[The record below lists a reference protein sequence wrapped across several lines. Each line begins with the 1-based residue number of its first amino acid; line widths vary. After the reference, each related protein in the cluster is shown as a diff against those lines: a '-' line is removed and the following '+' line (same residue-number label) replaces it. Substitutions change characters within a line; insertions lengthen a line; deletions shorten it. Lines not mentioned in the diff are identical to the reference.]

1 LVQRAIKAYN
11 NLPHT
16 GIMDAAP
23 NEVSNDEELQF
34 LLQEKAAQGLQHNQE
49 LGLDRGA
56 QLERRGAFREELP
69 NKGRGFERNF
79 RPRYGGEVH
88 AVSKVAGTTVF
99 SSGKAYSTRH
109 VLPVSADSGAVSTEG
124 LTGGSEQV
132 NKARLE
138 SVRPFK
144 DRLVEYLGSWKWL
157 HEMADQMKELGMAEL
172 MKNGLNYKKALELL
186 GFEVDAR
193 GKVTYKKSP
202 AESAAGL
209 RAPTRRLRAKTASAA
224 A

>member
-1 LVQRAIKAYN
+1 
-11 NLPHT
+11 
-16 GIMDAAP
+16 MDAAP
-23 NEVSNDEELQF
+23 NEVSDDEELQF
-34 LLQEKAAQGLQHNQE
+34 LLQEKAAQGLQRNQE

-56 QLERRGAFREELP
+56 QLERQGAFREELP

-109 VLPVSADSGAVSTEG
+109 VLPVSAGSGAVSIEG

-157 HEMADQMKELGMAEL
+157 HEMADRMKELGMAEL

-209 RAPTRRLRAKTASAA
+209 RAPRRRLRAKTASAA